1 MQQQLEFEKQKSD
14 AQLVAAQE
22 LADWRAAC
30 IEDQDCLTKQQAS
43 LLHAFVEA
51 GKSTLE
57 LLWGKGLADSPAARQ
72 LAHALHAAWLA
83 HVAAAANL
91 RTGTPDL
98 HHAAPADM
106 PRPAEMFTASEVD
119 ATWVPALDATF
130 STNDEGQD
138 SATDVLLP
146 HLNPQHSCASAWI
159 QQGTSQPPAPLAD
172 TPGQAHQAVDRADT
186 ATNAL
191 ATQSAQLS
199 DGSSCEE
206 RACWQAGS
214 KPHGVT
220 IVTATPVVSDICSNE
235 QQAEAETEGSRAVWT
250 PKWHSIV
257 SDSGD
262 TDSACKERMPESKTI
277 FGCGNAEDSIEDM
290 QLSQCT
296 PPLPPLQASCTSA
309 CSIDTFSCQG
319 TALEGAHTMGQ
330 RYNCG
335 LYWH

>member
-1 MQQQLEFEKQKSD
+1 MY
-14 AQLVAAQE
+14 A
-22 LADWRAAC
+22 
-30 IEDQDCLTKQQAS
+30 DCLTKQQAS

-159 QQGTSQPPAPLAD
+159 QQVSQACPLTGHAPAED
-172 TPGQAHQAVDRADT
+172 DT
-186 ATNAL
+186 AAHVDMLVALPSHIVLCSTN
-191 ATQSAQLS
+191 
-199 DGSSCEE
+199 DVC
-206 RACWQAGS
+206 CS
-214 KPHGVT
+214 KR
-220 IVTATPVVSDICSNE
+220 ICS
-235 QQAEAETEGSRAVWT
+235 R
-250 PKWHSIV
+250 
-257 SDSGD
+257 
-262 TDSACKERMPESKTI
+262 C
-277 FGCGNAEDSIEDM
+277 
-290 QLSQCT
+290 
-296 PPLPPLQASCTSA
+296 
-309 CSIDTFSCQG
+309 
-319 TALEGAHTMGQ
+319 
-330 RYNCG
+330 
-335 LYWH
+335 